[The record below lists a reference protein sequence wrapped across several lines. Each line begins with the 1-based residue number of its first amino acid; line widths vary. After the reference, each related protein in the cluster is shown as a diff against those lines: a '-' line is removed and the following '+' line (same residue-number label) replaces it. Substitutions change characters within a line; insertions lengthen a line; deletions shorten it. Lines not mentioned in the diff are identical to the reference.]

1 MAARCVRFKRPVSG
15 HPFLQKQGAAQ
26 VREGFMSSISAKSAF
41 ARVFSFAFGL
51 WMRRRWLVAALLA
64 LVLVSTGS
72 DIAIPVVTGRLVTA
86 VSEGASPWGPFGMLL
101 GLGAVSVAAK
111 ILSYFAIIGLT
122 VPTMREAEAEAFAH
136 VQHLPADWHANAF
149 AGSTVRQIT
158 RGAWALDDMAD
169 VLVLALLPSTLVLL
183 GTIGTLT
190 AFRLEVGL
198 VAAIGA
204 LLFLGLSLVLTLKW
218 VAPAARLSNAQ
229 DSRVSGALADAI
241 TSNAVV
247 RAHSGEAREN
257 DRLGKVLAK
266 WAHRTLRTWRR
277 GTMSGLAQDTTLWC
291 LRAGVLGGALL
302 AFTRGAA
309 GAGDIAYVVSALGVL
324 DGYLRQIGNHV
335 RQLQQS
341 VNDAEEMV
349 DLMASVP
356 ERSVART
363 PATVLPPRA
372 AALAFEH
379 VDYGYAGART
389 PLFTGLHVTI
399 PAGQKVGLVGRSGSG
414 KSTFVK
420 LIQRI
425 HEVTDG
431 AITLGGVD
439 IARVPLSELRRH
451 IALVPQEP
459 ILFHRSLADNIAYA
473 RPGASL
479 DDVARA
485 AELAGAAGFIANLPK
500 GYATEVGERGVKLS
514 GGERQRVAIARAFL
528 SDAPVLVMDEA
539 TSSLDS
545 EAEARVA
552 EAAERLMEGRTTLVI
567 AHRLATVER
576 MDRIL
581 VFDRGR
587 IVEDGTPAE
596 LMAREN
602 GLYRALRDRQ
612 TLAA

>member
-1 MAARCVRFKRPVSG
+1 
-15 HPFLQKQGAAQ
+15 
-26 VREGFMSSISAKSAF
+26 MSRLSTKGAF
-41 ARVFSFAFGL
+41 ARVLAFAIRL
-51 WMRRRWLVAALLA
+51 WVRRPGLVAALLL
-64 LVLVSTGS
+64 LVLTSTAA
-72 DIAIPVVTGRLVTA
+72 DITIPVVTGRLVTA
-86 VSEGASPWGPFGMLL
+86 VSEAASPWGAFGLLL
-101 GLGAVSVAAK
+101 GLGAVSIGAK
-111 ILSYFAIIGLT
+111 ILSYFTIIALT
-122 VPTMREAEAEAFAH
+122 VPTMQIAEAEAFAR
-136 VQHLPADWHANAF
+136 VQRLPADWHANAF

-169 VLVLALLPSTLVLL
+169 VLLLALLPSTFVLL

-198 VAAIGA
+198 VAALGA
-204 LLFLGLSLVLTLKW
+204 ALFLGLSLTLTLFW

-229 DSRVSGALADAI
+229 DSRVSGALADTI

-247 RAHSGEAREN
+247 RAHAGEARE
-257 DRLGKVLAK
+257 DERLGQVLSK
-266 WAHRTLRTWRR
+266 WAHRTRRTWRR
-277 GTMSGLAQDTTLWC
+277 GTWSGLAQDVSLWC
-291 LRAGVLGGALL
+291 LRAAVLGGALL
-302 AFTRGAA
+302 AFAQGLA
-309 GAGDIAYVVSALGVL
+309 GAGEIAYVVSALGML

-335 RQLQQS
+335 RTLQKS
-341 VNDAEEMV
+341 VNDAEELV
-349 DLMASVP
+349 ELMSTTP
-356 ERSVART
+356 EREVVRPPARAL
-363 PATVLPPRA
+363 PARA
-372 AALAFEH
+372 AALTFDH
-379 VDYGYAGART
+379 VDYRYTGAST
-389 PLFTGLHVTI
+389 PLFTDLHVTI

-414 KSTFVK
+414 KTTFVK

-425 HEVTDG
+425 HEATDG

-439 IARVPLSELRRH
+439 IAQVPLSELRRQ

-459 ILFHRSLADNIAYA
+459 ILFHRSLAENIAYA
-473 RPGASL
+473 RPGATL
-479 DDVARA
+479 AEVREAAAR
-485 AELAGAAGFIANLPK
+485 AGAAGFIEQLPK
-500 GYATEVGERGVKLS
+500 GYGTEVGERGVKLS

-581 VFDRGR
+581 VFDQGR
-587 IVEDGTPAE
+587 IVEDGTPAD
-596 LMAREN
+596 LMARKD
-602 GLYRALRDRQ
+602 GLYRALRQRQ